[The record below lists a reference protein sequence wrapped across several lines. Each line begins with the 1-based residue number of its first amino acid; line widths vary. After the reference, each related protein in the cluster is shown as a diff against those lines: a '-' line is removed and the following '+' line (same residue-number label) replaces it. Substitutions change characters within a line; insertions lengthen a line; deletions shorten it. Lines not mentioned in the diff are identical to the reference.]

1 MNHIILHKNH
11 IFLGGEDS
19 INQVILHLVHVLVEN
34 TEKSMFLVQQVIQVM
49 LGLGM
54 MKLKYHAIDQEHQD
68 LL

>member
-1 MNHIILHKNH
+1 MLHKK
-11 IFLGGEDS
+11 IEFLGGEDS

-34 TEKSMFLVQQVIQVM
+34 TEKNMFLVQQVIQVM

-54 MKLKYHAIDQEHQD
+54 MKLKFHAILEEQKD